1 MRKTRKTRK
10 TKIALL
16 VLAAVLGATSAAGCS
31 SKQAGQ
37 DMQTTPGDAA
47 AAEEDKETE
56 ERIPL
61 TFLTNVNVDTEGYD
75 INDSPY
81 IKFLEDKF
89 NVDLTIISESSKYP
103 DKVNTIMASGDLPDY
118 LMMTN
123 KESFSKWAAEGM
135 LMDLTDMVGS
145 YPNLTGEIS
154 ELGWNLSKY
163 DGRIYGVPLLRYD
176 QTPMTLFCNK
186 TFMDNLG
193 IVPEDV
199 KTIDD
204 WHEMLRRF
212 TFEDP
217 DKNGV
222 DDTYGILASDNDYS
236 LPARAFLDAFDG
248 AENQYVDGEYIP
260 YYLTDG
266 YKEYL
271 KFMNGLYK
279 EGIIDPEYVVTTG
292 QQRWDKAVSD
302 KYGCFLWFWMTTELR
317 TMGYDLDNLVPMA
330 PPLKEDGTQSRVRYE
345 NPVRNYTAITKN
357 CKYPEKVLEILDWG
371 CSEEGGKFVFAGIE
385 GLDYEQVGDKVNI
398 KEDRCGKNTSLRFI
412 VLGTQRP
419 NVDTPM
425 LEDLMVQAFGESS
438 LKALKVSNEYGM
450 VDEVGLSV
458 PYYPELAMYD
468 LQQPV
473 KEFRDKAIMGTVDV
487 EADWDRYVS
496 DYRKAG
502 GEEQIRL
509 MTEWYEKEIKK

>member
-1 MRKTRKTRK
+1 MKRNRISAVGMCLVMTISMLAGCQGKTGSTAS
-10 TKIALL
+10 T
-16 VLAAVLGATSAAGCS
+16 GASAAEP
-31 SKQAGQ
+31 QTAAPGQ
-37 DMQTTPGDAA
+37 DAQ
-47 AAEEDKETE
+47 TE

-118 LMMTN
+118 LMLTN
-123 KESFSKWAAEGM
+123 KESFSRWAAEGM
-135 LMDLTDMVGS
+135 LMDITDKVGE
-145 YPNLTGEIS
+145 YDNLKNEIS
-154 ELGWNLSKY
+154 QLGWNLSSY
-163 DGRIYGVPLLRYD
+163 EGRIYGVPLLRYD

-186 TFMDNLG
+186 TFMDNLK
-193 IVPEDV
+193 INPEDV
-199 KTIDD
+199 KTVED

-217 DKNGV
+217 DGNGI

-236 LPARAFLDAFDG
+236 LPVRAFLDAFD
-248 AENQYVDGEYIP
+248 AATNKYVNGEYIP
-260 YYLTDG
+260 YYLTDE

-292 QQRWDKAVSD
+292 QQRWDKAVSN

-317 TMGYDLDNLVPMA
+317 TMAYDLENLVPMA
-330 PPLKEDGTQSRVRYE
+330 PPLKADKTQSKVRYE

-385 GLDYEQVGDKVNI
+385 GLDYEQTGDKVNI
-398 KEDRCGKNTSLRFI
+398 KEDRRGKNTSLRFI
-412 VLGTQRP
+412 ILGTQRP
-419 NVDTPM
+419 NVNTPL
-425 LEDLMVQAFGESS
+425 LEDLMLQAFGETS
-438 LKALKVSNEYGM
+438 LEALKVSNEYGM

-458 PYYPELAMYD
+458 PYFPELAMYD
-468 LQQPV
+468 LTQPV
-473 KEFRDKAIMGTVDV
+473 KEFRDKAIMGTVNL
-487 EADWDRYVS
+487 ENDWDTYVA
-496 DYRKAG
+496 DYRRAG
-502 GEEQIRL
+502 GEEQIKL
-509 MTEWYEKEIKK
+509 MTEWYEKEYKKQ